1 MTIWLD
7 AHVPPV
13 LALWPEEH
21 FGVVGRAVRDI
32 GLRDSKDTEIFF
44 AAKSSDAIVMTKDDD
59 FIILLDRYG
68 PPPQVIWL
76 TGGNTSTARLQEV
89 LALRLSDALSL
100 LEAGESLVE
109 VNCARQAPAGAPN
122 PSLQRTRYARR

>member
-13 LALWPEEH
+13 LAQWLEKH

-32 GLRDSKDTEIFF
+32 GLRDAKDTEIFF
-44 AAKSSDAIVMTKDDD
+44 AAKSSEAIVMTKDDD

-109 VNCARQAPAGAPN
+109 VNCARQAPAGGA
-122 PSLQRTRYARR
+122 